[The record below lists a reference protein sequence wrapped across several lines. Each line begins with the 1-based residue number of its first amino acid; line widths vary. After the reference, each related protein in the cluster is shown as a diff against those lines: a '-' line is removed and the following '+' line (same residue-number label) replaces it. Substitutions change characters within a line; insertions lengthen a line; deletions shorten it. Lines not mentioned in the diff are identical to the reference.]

1 MPVGNV
7 SFGRVIA
14 VTGKGRDV
22 QRVNKRLKSYVN
34 DGKILAYNVTDQYK
48 HQLSTTGAISAAV
61 GRGEEAYVYVTRDDV
76 KKIKEKQ
83 NGWTSIHGILSNMS
97 HYINLNETR
106 VSKAL
111 NEIV

>member
-48 HQLSTTGAISAAV
+48 HQLSTTP
-61 GRGEEAYVYVTRDDV
+61 
-76 KKIKEKQ
+76 
-83 NGWTSIHGILSNMS
+83 L
-97 HYINLNETR
+97 
-106 VSKAL
+106 
-111 NEIV
+111 